1 MTPSHRP
8 IALAAALLLAS
19 TALAA
24 PAGAAPPGT
33 PAAAAADTSV
43 VLRPDGDIV
52 RQWTSGT
59 AGPAW
64 SALDDA
70 VVQPASVSAADYI
83 YAGGTGRRTEVTL
96 ATTSLTG
103 GTASVAGWYYANTG
117 AGTQLQVE
125 VVTAGRTLVGATIPA
140 GSGFT
145 WRSVSATGITQA
157 DLNDLRLRFTT
168 AGGGDSNVRAAYAAA
183 TVTPGP
189 TCTPAWGSFGPGA
202 WPPACWRPFE
212 ASSPFNNPIPANPR
226 PIGGSTQRSDAIKG
240 RILGDISARDYPGHI
255 SADPRG
261 LGGEPTYYAQPGDPT
276 YVIDCLSYGG
286 NCTIDGM
293 SVRIPAQAAPEGGW
307 SAAAGAD
314 RHLTVVDQSTGWSYD
329 MWQVRGSG
337 LPAPGGT
344 LQISFGGRSRVVGEC
359 SPGVPA
365 DGTNCEPTGVGHG
378 TAAHFAGLAGRVRA
392 EELQAG
398 RINHALNIVIDCDNG
413 TFVYPARGK
422 GQTCPN
428 TVDAPPMGALL
439 QLDMTSQQIDAL
451 PVQPW
456 KKVFLR
462 AMAEY
467 GMYFGDT
474 GSQNLFAIEAESGNQ
489 YTAFGRPDPWLA
501 YGQANW
507 EPYTADGVTSYVA
520 KLYNRPGDPDPTLDW
535 TSAVWSHLRVLD
547 PCVAQRTC

>member
-1 MTPSHRP
+1 MTPGHRP

-19 TALAA
+19 TALAG
-24 PAGAAPPGT
+24 PAGAAPPG
-33 PAAAAADTSV
+33 PPAAAADTGV
-43 VLRPDGDIV
+43 VLRPDGDVV
-52 RQWTSGT
+52 REWTSGT

-70 VVQPASVSAADYI
+70 VVQPASVPAADYI
-83 YAGGTGRRTEVTL
+83 YASGAGRRTEVTL
-96 ATTSLTG
+96 ATTSVSG
-103 GTASVAGWYYANTG
+103 GSASVAGWFYANTG
-117 AGTQLQVE
+117 GATQLHVE
-125 VVTAGRTLVGATIPA
+125 VVTAGRTLASTTVAAGA
-140 GSGFT
+140 GFA
-145 WRSVSATGITQA
+145 WRSVTATGIGQA

-168 AGGGDSNVRAAYAAA
+168 AGGGDSNVRAAYASA

-189 TCTPAWGSFGPGA
+189 SCTPAWGSFGPGA

-212 ASSPFNNPIPANPR
+212 ASSPFNTRIPANPR
-226 PIGGSTQRSDAIKG
+226 PIGGSAQRSDAIMA
-240 RILGDISARDYPGHI
+240 RILGDISARDYPGHVT
-255 SADPRG
+255 ADPQG
-261 LGGEPTYYAQPGDPT
+261 LGGEPTYYAQPGDPS

-286 NCTIDGM
+286 TCTIDGM

-307 SAAAGAD
+307 SAPAGAD

-344 LQISFGGRSRVVGEC
+344 LQISFGGRSRMVGEC

-365 DGTNCEPTGVGHG
+365 DGTNCEPGGVGHA

-392 EELQAG
+392 EELRAG
-398 RINHALNIVIDCDNG
+398 RIDHALNIVIDCDNG

-422 GQTCPN
+422 GQKCAN
-428 TVDAPPMGALL
+428 TADAPPMGALL
-439 QLDMTSQQIDAL
+439 QLDMTPQQIDAL

-474 GSQNLFAIEAESGNQ
+474 GSQNLFSIEAESGNQ

-501 YGQANW
+501 YGQENW
-507 EPYTADGVTSYVA
+507 EPYTAGGVTSYVA
-520 KLYNRPGDPDPTLDW
+520 KLYNRPDDPDPALDW

>member
-1 MTPSHRP
+1 MTLPHRP
-8 IALAAALLLAS
+8 VASAAALLLAS
-19 TALAA
+19 TAALTV
-24 PAGAAPPGT
+24 AAPPG
-33 PAAAAADTSV
+33 AAAADAGV
-43 VLRPDGDIV
+43 VLRPDGDVV
-52 RQWTSGT
+52 REWTSGT
-59 AGPAW
+59 PGPAW

-70 VVQPASVSAADYI
+70 VLQPASVSAADYI
-83 YAGGTGRRTEVTL
+83 YASGAGRRTEVTL
-96 ATTSLTG
+96 ATTSLSG
-103 GTASVAGWYYANTG
+103 GTASVTGWFYANTG
-117 AGTQLQVE
+117 STTQLKAEIVTASRTLASTT
-125 VVTAGRTLVGATIPA
+125 VTAGG
-140 GSGFT
+140 GFT
-145 WRSVSATGITQA
+145 WRSVSAAGIAQA
-157 DLNDLRLRFTT
+157 DLDDLRLRFTT
-168 AGGGDSNVRAAYAAA
+168 VGGGDSNVRAAYAAA
-183 TVTPGP
+183 TVTSS
-189 TCTPAWGSFGPGA
+189 CTPAWGSFGPGA

-212 ASSPFNNPIPANPR
+212 ASSPFNTRIPANPR
-226 PIGGSTQRSDAIKG
+226 PIGGSSQRSDAIRA

-261 LGGEPTYYAQPGDPT
+261 LGGEPTYYSQPGDPA

-286 NCTIDGM
+286 SCTIDGM

-307 SAAAGAD
+307 SAPAGAD

-337 LPAPGGT
+337 LPAPGGA

-365 DGTNCEPTGVGHG
+365 DGTNCEPSGVGHA

-398 RINHALNIVIDCDNG
+398 RIDHALNIVIDCDNG
-413 TFVYPARGK
+413 SFVYPARGK
-422 GQTCPN
+422 GQTCAN

-439 QLDMTSQQIDAL
+439 QLDMTAQQIDAL

-474 GSQNLFAIEAESGNQ
+474 GSQNLFSIEAESGNQ

-501 YGQANW
+501 YGQVNW
-507 EPYTADGVTSYVA
+507 EPYTAGGETSYVG